1 MPEPRDRRGPSHRPP
16 TPPAGPPRPEE
27 GPAHLPW
34 SDGEASGRAHRPEGE
49 ASGRPSRS
57 ARGEAAARASRRDGA
72 LTTED
77 PEAKARGICL
87 NMLTAAPRTRAQLA
101 RALERRGIDPEVADS
116 VLGRFS
122 EAGLIDD
129 AAFAGA
135 WVDSRHAGRG
145 LGRRALAAELR
156 SRGVDDDI
164 VRDAV
169 DDITPGQE
177 EDTARRLAR
186 RKLDSTRGHAP
197 EVRVRRAL
205 GMLARKGYAAG
216 LAYRVVREELEA
228 EGAELDL
235 PDPGLD

>member
-1 MPEPRDRRGPSHRPP
+1 MPEPLDRHRPP
-16 TPPAGPPRPEE
+16 ASPFPPPVGPSRPEE
-27 GPAHLPW
+27 APARSVRSTEDPAG
-34 SDGEASGRAHRPEGE
+34 SFRPEE
-49 ASGRPSRS
+49 TPARPSR
-57 ARGEAAARASRRDGA
+57 RDRAAAAE
-72 LTTED
+72 ED
-77 PEAKARGICL
+77 PEAKARAICL
-87 NMLTAAPRTRAQLA
+87 NLLTGAPRTRAQLA
-101 RALERRGIDPEVADS
+101 RALERRGIDHDTADS

-169 DDITPGQE
+169 DDISPDQE

-205 GMLARKGYAAG
+205 GMLARKGYAPG

-228 EGAELDL
+228 EGTDLDL
-235 PDPGLD
+235 PDPGPD